1 MVFVFIEILF
11 KILLFK
17 GGVLI
22 YAEHCIYTY
31 TADSP
36 LFIDSF
42 PAFFFLLLCTIKM
55 SPSNESGSYGV
66 PTPQPAGPSIT
77 TPPPNEAAE
86 LEVSSRGRRS
96 TLLATSSPRRRGQSS
111 PPSAR
116 PPTASPAS
124 SYRSAGSS
132 IPLIEKWTVLSLRQ
146 ALINSDVQ
154 FSRGMN
160 KAELY
165 DLYITLR
172 SANLMP
178 KSTAAS
184 KTAKARKVSVSP
196 RSTSLLSHSRSSP
209 FRALAHS
216 GRPSASLGHAPE
228 LTMARPHSSPVVA
241 QRFSPALPAAASNA
255 AGPSGPT
262 STSLSGLPATNK

>member
-1 MVFVFIEILF
+1 MFIEILF

-42 PAFFFLLLCTIKM
+42 PAFFFLLLCTMSQIKM
-55 SPSNESGSYGV
+55 SPSNESGLYAN

-77 TPPPNEAAE
+77 TPPNEAAE

-116 PPTASPAS
+116 PATASPAS

-132 IPLIEKWTVLSLRQ
+132 IPLIEKWTVLRLRQ

-165 DLYITLR
+165 DLYITL
-172 SANLMP
+172 
-178 KSTAAS
+178 
-184 KTAKARKVSVSP
+184 
-196 RSTSLLSHSRSSP
+196 
-209 FRALAHS
+209 
-216 GRPSASLGHAPE
+216 
-228 LTMARPHSSPVVA
+228 
-241 QRFSPALPAAASNA
+241 
-255 AGPSGPT
+255 
-262 STSLSGLPATNK
+262 

>member
-1 MVFVFIEILF
+1 MYFVFIEILF

-22 YAEHCIYTY
+22 YAEHCIYTN

-42 PAFFFLLLCTIKM
+42 PAFFFLLLCTMSQIKM
-55 SPSNESGSYGV
+55 SPSNESGLYV
-66 PTPQPAGPSIT
+66 DPTPQPAGPSIT

-146 ALINSDVQ
+146 ALITSDVQ

-165 DLYITLR
+165 DLYITL
-172 SANLMP
+172 
-178 KSTAAS
+178 
-184 KTAKARKVSVSP
+184 
-196 RSTSLLSHSRSSP
+196 
-209 FRALAHS
+209 
-216 GRPSASLGHAPE
+216 
-228 LTMARPHSSPVVA
+228 
-241 QRFSPALPAAASNA
+241 
-255 AGPSGPT
+255 
-262 STSLSGLPATNK
+262 